1 MMPTNTRS
9 TLRRLLLAT
18 GSAAAIVLAGCQ
30 SNGQRTDLAPG
41 AKVGNADDLLVVDC
55 LLPGQIR
62 KLGSNLTFVAPRK
75 AIKTSGTDCEIRGGE
90 YVAYDR
96 ADYRTALRIWL
107 PAAKEGDA
115 DAQVYVGEI
124 YEKGLGLEADYQTAM
139 AWYRKAAE
147 QGNTRALINLGYL
160 YESGLGVER
169 NLTEAMNWYRKASG
183 LNDGQLEFVSS
194 VEMANRKAVK
204 AEHASLKQEVGK
216 LRGQLKT
223 AENRLA
229 SSRRSLAAKEQR
241 VQALRK
247 VAKNN
252 SASTPKA
259 TPVVVRDEQLVKQ
272 LESAQEDRR
281 RLLAQL
287 ADTQADSEKMRAS
300 LTEQE
305 AELQEKKRE
314 LQIAQRDLDITRQKL
329 LKAQTE
335 GSAAT
340 SIDTDELQQRYEKT
354 STQLASDRQELTR
367 LTKRLANT
375 QLEKSQL
382 LNDLNAREAEYAR
395 TQEKLASLLEGQGEY
410 EEMRVLLAE
419 SQQERLRLTSQL
431 AEVQIESAQLRQ
443 RVPQVEAELEARKS
457 ELATSRAAV
466 DQLRTTL
473 NQLRSAQRSSDSDEI
488 GALAAALQQKE
499 ESLADTQQQV
509 SALEQELSQQRGQSS
524 RALADAQQREQDYKQ
539 QVAQREKTIQ
549 DLKAKLAPALSQ
561 SSELKN
567 VRTQLD
573 KADAQRLSLTKQLA
587 EQNVAYADLQEQ
599 LATAQKVAATRDR
612 DLAKSRETIT
622 LLQTQLSESEAS
634 LASSSTAIEGL
645 KKRLAQKSQELED
658 RRREVEQLEA
668 EQQRN
673 EQAMQRQLVDAQ
685 QNQSTLSES
694 VESQQ
699 SKIKQLES
707 RLTVM
712 QDSLEA
718 SESKNAQLDVVES
731 QLETEQA
738 KVVQREKEIQRLLTK
753 ISAAEQA
760 ISGPKSTSVVTTS
773 TDGPTIEIIEPPLA
787 VTRGAPSV
795 LLRSPTKSVDVVGRV
810 SPEKGLV
817 TFKINDRSRTL
828 SGNGLFRESLSLQGT
843 RTPVNIVAVDELGN
857 RTALDFYVIPPSAK
871 KAKES
876 SGSTGGATPPSGGDK
891 VDFGR
896 YHALVIGN
904 QEYTKM
910 QKLKTPEND
919 ARELASVLESK
930 YGFETTLLL
939 NATRYQILSALN
951 NLRATLTEKD
961 NLLIFYAG
969 HGELDNVN
977 LRGHWL
983 PVDAEPDSS
992 ANWIS
997 NVAVTDILNAMSA
1010 KHVLVI
1016 ADSCYSGAM
1025 TRSSVARLETGMSKQ
1040 KKDQWYEIMAGARA
1054 RAVLTS
1060 GGLQPVLDSGG
1071 GDHSIFTAAL
1081 LDVLRNNDGILEGYS
1096 LYRKLQ
1102 SRVKNQ
1108 AARLNVEQDPQYA
1121 PIKFA
1126 GHEAGE
1132 FFFLPRR
1139 GVLGVLDQH
1148 ETRVAAAK

>member
-1 MMPTNTRS
+1 M
-9 TLRRLLLAT
+9 LAT

-30 SNGQRTDLAPG
+30 SNSPRAEVPLGG
-41 AKVGNADDLLVVDC
+41 KVANADDLLVVDC

-107 PAAKEGDA
+107 PAAKEGDV

-124 YEKGLGLEADYQTAM
+124 YEKGLGLEPDYQTAI

-147 QGNTRALINLGYL
+147 KGNTRALINLGYL
-160 YESGLGVER
+160 YESGLGVKR
-169 NLTEAMNWYRKASG
+169 DLTEAMNWYRKASG
-183 LNDGQLEFVSS
+183 LDDGQIEFVSS

-204 AEHASLKQEVGK
+204 AEHASLKKEVTE
-216 LRGQLKT
+216 LRGQLRT
-223 AENRLA
+223 AEGRLA
-229 SSRRSLAAKEQR
+229 DSRRSLAAKEKR
-241 VQALRK
+241 VQSLRQ
-247 VAKNN
+247 AATSN
-252 SASTPKA
+252 STGSSGTKTA
-259 TPVVVRDEQLVKQ
+259 TAPVRDDKLVKQ
-272 LESAQEDRR
+272 LETAQEDRR

-287 ADTQADSEKMRAS
+287 AETQADSEKMQAS
-300 LTEQE
+300 LTKQE
-305 AELQEKKRE
+305 AELQEKKRL
-314 LQIAQRDLDITRQKL
+314 LQVAQRDLDLTRQQL
-329 LKAQTE
+329 RDAQTQ
-335 GSAAT
+335 GGKSA
-340 SIDTDELQQRYEKT
+340 SVDTGALQQRYDKT
-354 STQLASDRQELTR
+354 SAQLANDREELAR

-382 LNDLNAREAEYAR
+382 LDKLSAREAEYAKI
-395 TQEKLASLLEGQGEY
+395 QNKLASLLKDQGEY
-410 EEMRVLLAE
+410 EQMRVLLAE

-431 AEVQIESAQLRQ
+431 AEVQIETAQLRQ
-443 RVPQVEAELEARKS
+443 RIPQTEAELEARKN

-466 DQLRTTL
+466 DQLRATL
-473 NQLRSAQRSSDSDEI
+473 TRLRSAKQGNDNDEI
-488 GALAAALQQKE
+488 NNLAAALEQKE
-499 ESLADTQQQV
+499 KSLGDTQQQV
-509 SALEQELSQQRGQSS
+509 ASLERELSKQRSESS
-524 RALADAQQREQDYKQ
+524 RALAAAQQRENDFKQ
-539 QVAQREKTIQ
+539 QVAQREKTIE
-549 DLKAKLAPALSQ
+549 DLQAKLAPALNQ
-561 SSELKN
+561 SAALQG
-567 VRTQLD
+567 VRAQLD
-573 KADAQRLSLTKQLA
+573 QADAKRLSLARELA
-587 EQNVAYADLQEQ
+587 EQNVAYAGLQEQ

-612 DLAKSRETIT
+612 DLTESRETIE
-622 LLQTQLSESEAS
+622 LLQRQLSEKDAS
-634 LASSSTAIEGL
+634 LASSSSTITNL
-645 KKRLAQKSQELED
+645 KQQLAAKSKELDD
-658 RRREVEQLEA
+658 RRRDVERLEA
-668 EQQRN
+668 EQQRQ

-685 QNQSTLSES
+685 QDQSSLAKS
-694 VESQQ
+694 VETQQ
-699 SKIKQLES
+699 LKIKQLES
-707 RLTVM
+707 DLTVT
-712 QDSLEA
+712 QQSLQA
-718 SESKNAQLDVVES
+718 SESKNAQLSNVQQE
-731 QLETEQA
+731 LETEQQKVA
-738 KVVQREKEIQRLLTK
+738 KREQEIQRLLTK

-795 LLRSPTKSVDVVGRV
+795 LLRSPARSVDVVGRV

-817 TFKINDRSRTL
+817 TFKINDQSRILNT
-828 SGNGLFRESLSLQGT
+828 NGLFRESLSLSGT
-843 RTPVNIVAVDELGN
+843 RTPVNIVAVDEQGN
-857 RTALDFYVIPPSAK
+857 RTALDFYVIPPSSK
-871 KAKES
+871 KATQS
-876 SGSTGGATPPSGGDK
+876 QPAAPATKPVSGGGQ

-896 YHALVIGN
+896 YHALIIGN
-904 QEYTKM
+904 QEYTKLP
-910 QKLKTPEND
+910 KLKTPEND
-919 ARELASVLESK
+919 ARELASVLQNK
-930 YGFETTLLL
+930 YGFDTTLLL

-951 NLRATLTEKD
+951 DLRATLTEHD

-983 PVDAEPDSS
+983 PIDAEPDSS

-997 NVAVTDILNAMSA
+997 NVAVTDVLNAMAA

-1025 TRSSVARLETGMSKQ
+1025 TRSSVARLESGMSKQ

-1081 LDVLRNNDGILEGYS
+1081 LDVLRDNDSILEGYS
-1096 LYRKLQ
+1096 LFRKLQ
-1102 SRVKNQ
+1102 SRVKTQ

-1132 FFFLPRR
+1132 FFFLPRN
-1139 GVLGVLDQH
+1139 GLLGEIDIDDTSL
-1148 ETRVAAAK
+1148 TAAR